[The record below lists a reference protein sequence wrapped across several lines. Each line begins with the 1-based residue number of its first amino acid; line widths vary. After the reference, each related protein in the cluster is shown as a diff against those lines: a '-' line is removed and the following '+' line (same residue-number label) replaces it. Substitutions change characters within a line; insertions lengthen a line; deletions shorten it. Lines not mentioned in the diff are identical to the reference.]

1 MNDLIEKIKALD
13 DYGQAC
19 YYICHLKSP
28 LWRYFSG
35 MKWNGIPFY
44 IERLCIK
51 AKTLINQSNL
61 SQEEIL
67 KFIANNNPCYFFVA
81 QSILVYGIS
90 GNLNECERYDIISNK
105 MHLPDNIII
114 DENILSCA
122 VVGFVLD
129 TNKYNDWD
137 FESIVSN
144 EQFAYSINDYK
155 LTKVSD
161 LDFRQNGFIYD
172 DKYYLYNIFIDRK
185 TIENNDKMPAI
196 FRLINDTVDLSK
208 ADLYL
213 RLDERLAFPLE
224 DVTISQSFC
233 FEKFRGFSFKY
244 ADTKLEKIKNIIVHY
259 DPNTFNKLLMV
270 IKKDFDKI
278 LNCEFWHVELESL
291 PYIDITSKVK
301 NICTTFIHG
310 KYYPN
315 QNVFKHIDYIK
326 NQYPFEKYCL
336 KQEDRSNENI
346 QIDYYTTKNCHY
358 KVWCI
363 ENIDISEENWYK
375 LASISLPEQYR
386 NLLDEILEKTQ

>member
-1 MNDLIEKIKALD
+1 
-13 DYGQAC
+13 
-19 YYICHLKSP
+19 
-28 LWRYFSG
+28 
-35 MKWNGIPFY
+35 
-44 IERLCIK
+44 
-51 AKTLINQSNL
+51 
-61 SQEEIL
+61 
-67 KFIANNNPCYFFVA
+67 
-81 QSILVYGIS
+81 
-90 GNLNECERYDIISNK
+90 

-122 VVGFVLD
+122 VVSFVLD

-144 EQFAYSINDYK
+144 ERFTYSINDYK
-155 LTKVSD
+155 LTKVSGI
-161 LDFRQNGFIYD
+161 DFRQNGFIYD

-185 TIENNDKMPAI
+185 TIENYNKMLAI
-196 FRLINDTVDLSK
+196 FRLINDNVDLSK

-224 DVTISQSFC
+224 EVTISQSFC
-233 FEKFRGFSFKY
+233 FEKFRGFSFQY

-259 DPNTFNKLLMV
+259 DPNTFNNLLMV

-278 LNCEFWHVELESL
+278 LNCEFWHVELETL

-301 NICTTFIHG
+301 NICATFIHG

-315 QNVFKHIDYIK
+315 QHVFKHVDYIK

-336 KQEDRSNENI
+336 KQKDRSNENI